1 MDECYVNEEKC
12 VQIPAP
18 GPEGEIVPRRNVE
31 IPSHCISIEPLNR
44 GFVVRVG
51 CQSLAVSS
59 KQELVKLF
67 NAYMENPKKVEKDW
81 MGEGKL
87 PE

>member
-31 IPSHCISIEPLNR
+31 IPSHCISTFLLGTISPS
-44 GFVVRVG
+44 GPG
-51 CQSLAVSS
+51 
-59 KQELVKLF
+59 
-67 NAYMENPKKVEKDW
+67 
-81 MGEGKL
+81 G
-87 PE
+87 